1 MKISKLFA
9 ITLQSKIRLTF
20 LLVALTYNFV
30 IGFHLKDFL
39 VLSQTLTVFYL
50 LSVLPSLFL
59 VVEIKSKAMRI
70 AVYISLKL
78 VACMNIIYAIYCR
91 RVFPFLALISLVIVF
106 MYFIVFNSNKGK
118 DRLLTKIFVLVSSAV
133 ILFLLFS
140 AYIFVYKQEDV
151 SLTNGQATLWDTNT
165 VELANEICVDCC
177 TNEEK
182 VKAIYNWIIHNFKYD
197 YECDPVIQ
205 YFDVRKTLETRKGI
219 CYDFSHLFAALCRS
233 QNIPCYVVDG
243 DKRENVQYHH
253 TWNRVYFNDSW
264 WNIDV
269 TFDIIQ
275 SKNQKELYGFRKIDN
290 AFVLDKE
297 YHIAKIY

>member
-30 IGFHLKDFL
+30 IGFYLKDFL
-39 VLSQTLTVFYL
+39 VLSQTLMMFYL

-59 VVEIKSKAMRI
+59 VVEIKSKVMRI
-70 AVYISLKL
+70 AVYISLIL

-118 DRLLTKIFVLVSSAV
+118 DRLLIKFFVLVSSAV

-151 SLTNGQATLWDTNT
+151 SLTNGQATLWDTAT
-165 VELANEICVDCC
+165 VELADEICADCD
-177 TNEEK
+177 TDKEK
-182 VKAIYNWIIHNFKYD
+182 VKAIYEWMIHNFEYD
-197 YECDPVIQ
+197 YEYNPVIQ
-205 YFDVRKTLETRKGI
+205 YFNIHKTLRTHKGV
-219 CYDFSHLFAALCRS
+219 CYDFAHLFASICRS
-233 QNIPCYVVDG
+233 
-243 DKRENVQYHH
+243 H
-253 TWNRVYFNDSW
+253 TIRPPNGSW
-264 WNIDV
+264 S
-269 TFDIIQ
+269 FDPSPIT
-275 SKNQKELYGFRKIDN
+275 RTPP
-290 AFVLDKE
+290 FV
-297 YHIAKIY
+297 